1 MMNAMRNN
9 GRNDSLLLKLQQI
22 DFAIYET
29 ALYLDAYPNCQ
40 EALNHYHN
48 LLKTRD
54 ELRASYEAE
63 NKPLTMFGNEN
74 KTSWD
79 WVKTPMPWEIQ

>member
-1 MMNAMRNN
+1 MNMMRNN
-9 GRNDSLLLKLQQI
+9 CRGDSLLQKLREV
-22 DFAIYET
+22 DFSIYET
-29 ALYLDAYPNCQ
+29 ALYLDAYPHSQ

-54 ELRASYEAE
+54 ELYAAYQSE
-63 NKPLTMFGNEN
+63 NKPLTIFGNVN